1 MEWENVKLFGY
12 AVFVYKP
19 TEEVLKTPI
28 DITEIPKE
36 IYFNFIE
43 QLQEI
48 LLDLDI
54 AYASDPK
61 RIKKK
66 RVILVKNIRHKDTR
80 RRILYLTPFP
90 TSIISA
96 LKNLRA
102 DIAEFLL
109 EYGIKL
115 ETEPE
120 LKRVIYLIPQS
131 KLEFLSKKVEIWN
144 ELVEKLRKTI
154 EVVSQSQHFEK
165 IKNLLAEM
173 NIKAELRIP
182 SLRDVMI
189 DIYPI
194 TLEVS
199 QNIPDALRSVI
210 LKTRRLYLSNV
221 LYHIYE
227 KAKEELASKRPNKE
241 RINSLIQMAEE
252 FGLISVAKELR
263 EVLTIEEIA
272 KSMDFLNARIAAL
285 VKALERKEG
294 K

>member
-12 AVFVYKP
+12 AIFVYKP
-19 TEEVLKTPI
+19 TEEILKTPI

-48 LLDLDI
+48 LLDLDL

-66 RVILVKNIRHKDTR
+66 RTILVKNIRHKDTR
-80 RRILYLTPFP
+80 TRILYLTPFP
-90 TSIISA
+90 TSVVSA

-131 KLEFLSKKVEIWN
+131 KLELLSKKVEIWN
-144 ELVEKLRKTI
+144 STVEKLRKTI
-154 EVVSQSQHFEK
+154 EVVSKSQHFEK

-227 KAKEELASKRPNKE
+227 TAKAELSSKRPNKE
-241 RINSLIQMAEE
+241 RINSLIQMTEE

-263 EVLTIEEIA
+263 EVLTTEEIA

-285 VKALERKEG
+285 TKALEGGEK
-294 K
+294 